1 MGNDVCTILHIP
13 AVQRLDGESLGG
25 CYHESSLNR
34 KRVTNVLVRY
44 ATYVGFFLGMG
55 LLSGS
60 IVHMPL
66 NPSRYATVMVVGI
79 LLFLAASFV
88 TEVYLEKKEMPPLQ
102 IARSLLCSL
111 GLSVGVGMVSGSI
124 QHFSDNVVYASYLI
138 PIGFGLSLFSFFLK
152 NEATFSLKKL
162 SLILAFFL
170 ALGIPLRL
178 SLAYVA
184 DQQSRVVI
192 IRPGEDGHD
201 HTH

>member
-1 MGNDVCTILHIP
+1 M
-13 AVQRLDGESLGG
+13 
-25 CYHESSLNR
+25 
-34 KRVTNVLVRY
+34 TNVLIRY
-44 ATYVGFFLGMG
+44 AAYIGFFLGMG

-66 NPSRYATVMVVGI
+66 DPSRYIAVMVVGVI
-79 LLFLAASFV
+79 LFLAASFV

-102 IARSLLCSL
+102 IVRSLLCSL

-124 QHFSDNVVYASYLI
+124 QHFSDNVAYASYLI

-152 NEATFSLKKL
+152 NEATFNLKRL
-162 SLILAFFL
+162 SLVLAFFL

-184 DQQSRVVI
+184 EQQSQVII
-192 IRPGEDGHD
+192 IRPGEDGHN